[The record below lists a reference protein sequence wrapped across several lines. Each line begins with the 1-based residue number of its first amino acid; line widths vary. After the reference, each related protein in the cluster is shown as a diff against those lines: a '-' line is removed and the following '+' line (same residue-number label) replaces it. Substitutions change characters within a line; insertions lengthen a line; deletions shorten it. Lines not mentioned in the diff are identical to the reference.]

1 VDVTD
6 EPIRSPDAERLD
18 VEFRRGS
25 EDGETGGQA
34 YAHRLQTLERRFVA
48 RVFDVQRPYRRNIQ
62 RLATGFVLDLGCGLG
77 RHLRHVDGNGV
88 GIDVDEVALATAR
101 ARGVTAFTPDAFLA
115 SEFASPGRFDSL
127 LASHVLE
134 HLSPTEGSA
143 LLPQYLPYLRP
154 EGRVI
159 LICPQEAG
167 FRSDPTHVAFLDS
180 SALRSLAVERG
191 IAVTK
196 VGSFP
201 FPRAVG
207 RLFPHNETVLVGRKL
222 G

>member
-1 VDVTD
+1 MQ
-6 EPIRSPDAERLD
+6 
-18 VEFRRGS
+18 FRRGS
-25 EDGETGGQA
+25 ADGETGGQA

-88 GIDVDEVALATAR
+88 GIDVDELAVATAR
-101 ARGVTAFTPDAFLA
+101 ARGLVAFTPDDFLA
-115 SEFASPGRFDSL
+115 SEFAQPGRFDSL

-134 HLSPTEGSA
+134 HLSPAEGPA
-143 LLPQYLPYLRP
+143 LLRQYLPYLRG

-167 FRSDPTHVAFLDS
+167 FRSDPTHVAFLDG
-180 SALRSLAVERG
+180 ADLRDLAAECG
-191 IAVTK
+191 IAVTRIR
-196 VGSFP
+196 SFP

-207 RLFPHNETVLVGRKL
+207 RLFPHNETVLIGRKL